1 MNKVSKVLL
10 HTCCAP
16 CLIYP
21 LERLR
26 EKGDKVAGLFYNP
39 NIHPC
44 SEYNNRRQAVEDLS
58 KTANIE
64 VIYPEYKPEE
74 FFQAVNLK
82 ESALQRCSICWSL
95 RLEKTA
101 KLAKEKGFDSFSTT
115 LLVSPYQN
123 QELLKKIGD
132 DISGKEGVSFY
143 YEDFRPG
150 FKKAHDAAKKKG
162 IYCQK
167 YCGCIYSMKPRLT
180 KRSERKSAG

>member
-1 MNKVSKVLL
+1 MNRLLL

-21 LERLR
+21 LERLK
-26 EKGDKVAGLFYNP
+26 EKGFSVAGLFYNP
-39 NIHPC
+39 NIHPF
-44 SEYNNRRQAVEDLS
+44 SEYKKRRQAVEDFNQ
-58 KTANIE
+58 TAKIE
-64 VIYPEYKPEE
+64 IIYPHYQPEE

-82 ESALQRCSICWSL
+82 EAAADRCGLCWHL
-95 RLEKTA
+95 RLENTA
-101 KLAKEKGFDSFSTT
+101 RVAKEEGFTFFSTT

-132 DISGKEGVSFY
+132 SISGKEGINFY
-143 YEDFRPG
+143 YEDFRTG
-150 FKKAHDAAKKKG
+150 FKKAHDQAKAKG

-180 KRSERKSAG
+180 KRSGRKSAG